1 LEDLI
6 NSIFECSGSIFVL
19 LSIRRLR
26 REKKVRGVDYK
37 HIAFFTAWGFWNL
50 YYYPSLE
57 QWMSFFGGLLITI
70 ANLVWVIQLIYYV
83 CKEKRGNRG

>member
-1 LEDLI
+1 MGDVI
-6 NSIFECSGSIFVL
+6 NSIFECSGSLFVV

-37 HIAFFTAWGFWNL
+37 HIAFFAIWGFWNL

-57 QWMSFFGGLLITI
+57 QWMSFFGGLTITMCNLI
-70 ANLVWVIQLIYYV
+70 WVIQLAYYTY
-83 CKEKRGNRG
+83 KEQYGD